1 MLLKITLLCHL
12 HISDYRVA
20 VVVFVMVAKFF
31 VISTFNSVY
40 VYTAELYPTVIRCE
54 MLITDHFSKASK
66 QWKLDGDVGARARA
80 VGSGISEVAG
90 GGRNRQQLHKIE

>member
-1 MLLKITLLCHL
+1 MLLKITPLCYL

-31 VISTFNSVY
+31 VVSTFNSVY

-54 MLITDHFSKASK
+54 MLITDHFSKAN
-66 QWKLDGDVGARARA
+66 
-80 VGSGISEVAG
+80 SGNSRGTWEHVHGKWEAG
-90 GGRNRQQLHKIE
+90 FPK